1 MYHGST
7 LNSWIVFHLASIIY
21 LMSYVKMETI
31 ILKHAHWSML
41 KDVSIKSH
49 HNIFN
54 RCKQV
59 YWNILRIILLQS
71 EKKSDYVL
79 KFCRNVQYLISWELF
94 PFYWIEYYRRR
105 KATLTNKT
113 PLNVKLRQIIDWWVV
128 TRKRPVNAVI
138 KSPGKLFRLR
148 IKIGSYFDVLSN
160 IVITICTFNLIWWT
174 ILWYDFIAFLSQA
187 L

>member
-1 MYHGST
+1 MYLLSHIT
-7 LNSWIVFHLASIIY
+7 IYLIAVNKYTKIYFELYHCNSW
-21 LMSYVKMETI
+21 T
-31 ILKHAHWSML
+31 
-41 KDVSIKSH
+41 
-49 HNIFN
+49 
-54 RCKQV
+54 
-59 YWNILRIILLQS
+59 
-71 EKKSDYVL
+71 KSDYVL

-94 PFYWIEYYRRR
+94 PFYWKEYYRRR
-105 KATLTNKT
+105 KATLSNKT

-138 KSPGKLFRLR
+138 KSPGKLFRLS
-148 IKIGSYFDVLSN
+148 IKIGRYFDVLSN

>member
-1 MYHGST
+1 MYLLSHIT
-7 LNSWIVFHLASIIY
+7 IY
-21 LMSYVKMETI
+21 L
-31 ILKHAHWSML
+31 
-41 KDVSIKSH
+41 
-49 HNIFN
+49 N
-54 RCKQV
+54 RCKHV

-79 KFCRNVQYLISWELF
+79 KCCRNVQYLFSWELF

-105 KATLTNKT
+105 KATLINKT

-160 IVITICTFNLIWWT
+160 IVITICTFNLIWWN